1 MTEQETIQERADIVV
16 EEFGLFDD
24 WMGKYEYLIEL
35 GKSMPLI
42 EDEYKTDEYMV
53 KGCQAQVWVRPELRD
68 GLIYYK
74 GDSDALITKGLVA
87 LLIRV
92 LSGQP
97 PENVA
102 KADLAFL
109 DRIGMKDHLSTTRKN
124 GLAQMIKQLKRYAL
138 KQASNGE
145 RTRRSRAGDS

>member
-1 MTEQETIQERADIVV
+1 MAEQVTIQDRADAVV
-16 EEFGLFDD
+16 DEFALFDD

-35 GKSMPLI
+35 GSSMPII
-42 EDEYKTDEYMV
+42 EDEYKTDRYMV
-53 KGCQAQVWVRPELRD
+53 KGCQSQVWIRPELRD

-87 LLIRV
+87 LLVRV

-97 PENVA
+97 PESVA
-102 KADLAFL
+102 KADLSFL

-124 GLAQMIKQLKRYAL
+124 GLAQMVKQLKRYAL
-138 KQASNGE
+138 KQSSNGS
-145 RTRRSRAGDS
+145 RSRSA

>member
-1 MTEQETIQERADIVV
+1 MTEQGTIQDRADAIVD
-16 EEFGLFDD
+16 EFALFDD
-24 WMGKYEYLIEL
+24 WMGKYEYLIDL
-35 GKSMPLI
+35 GNSMPRI
-42 EDEYKTDEYMV
+42 EDEFKTDEY
-53 KGCQAQVWVRPELRD
+53 KIRGCQAQVWVRPELRD

-97 PENVA
+97 PESVA
-102 KADLAFL
+102 KADLSFL

-124 GLAQMIKQLKRYAL
+124 GLAQMVKQLKRYAL
-138 KQASNGE
+138 KQASSGE
-145 RTRRSRAGDS
+145 NSPTRGSASQ